1 MKNLQ
6 MLDYV
11 DINFYARIKLL
22 CLCYII
28 GLILRRDK
36 MRKLCLKFSIL
47 LSLFFSYFLLFISF
61 DSGDFLGVRVRFL
74 CNTDDSR
81 VVSYNGDKLVTKSP
95 YPLLKYIN
103 DIDKDIDYSI
113 ILGDSKLTF
122 LDAQRISKISGEKY
136 LNITYGGCALEE
148 SILEFWYTIKRIKI
162 KKVIFELDFH
172 ALNNNWRM
180 DRISKYFDMS
190 YFDMLKAY
198 YLDYYNNRMMLEEAY
213 KAVRGIK
220 NKEVMNKEEMIKEGI
235 EDKKEVLK
243 RYIINEEA
251 LEELKRISEYCKD
264 NNIELIFFSPPLY
277 SRISELVEAKI
288 DLAERLRE
296 IKKELS
302 KNAIV
307 YDMQDK
313 SELSYMESGWLD
325 SSHFTGEI
333 MRQVEDNL
341 AGKSK
346 KYMKIW
352 EKGSN

>member
-1 MKNLQ
+1 
-6 MLDYV
+6 
-11 DINFYARIKLL
+11 
-22 CLCYII
+22 
-28 GLILRRDK
+28 
-36 MRKLCLKFSIL
+36 MRKLYLKFIFIFMFLIL
-47 LSLFFSYFLLFISF
+47 YFFMFLAF
-61 DSGDFLGVRVRFL
+61 DSNDFSRVRVRYL
-74 CNTDDSR
+74 HNLDEVK
-81 VVSYNGDKLVTKSP
+81 VVSYNGDKVFFNSP

-103 DIDKDIDYSI
+103 DIDKNKEYSI
-113 ILGDSKLTF
+113 ILGDSKFTF
-122 LDAQRISKISGEKY
+122 LDTIRLSKISGDNY
-136 LNITYGGCALEE
+136 LNISYGGAALEE
-148 SILEFWYTIKRIKI
+148 SILEFWYTANRLKL

-190 YFDMLKAY
+190 YVDMLKAY
-198 YLDYYNNRMMLEEAY
+198 YFDYYNNRTMLEEVY

-220 NKEVMNKEEMIKEGI
+220 GEEVTSKEELVKKGI

-243 RYIINEEA
+243 TYTINEEA
-251 LEELKRISEYCKD
+251 LEELKKISEYCKD

-277 SRISELVEAKI
+277 SRMSELVEEKA
-288 DLAERLRE
+288 DLAERLKE

-313 SELSYMESGWLD
+313 TELSYMESDWLD
-325 SSHFTGEI
+325 SSHFTGDI

-352 EKGSN
+352 ENSQYDKIE

>member
-1 MKNLQ
+1 
-6 MLDYV
+6 
-11 DINFYARIKLL
+11 
-22 CLCYII
+22 
-28 GLILRRDK
+28 
-36 MRKLCLKFSIL
+36 MRKLYLKIIIVFMVFI
-47 LSLFFSYFLLFISF
+47 SYFFMFLAF
-61 DSGDFLGVRVRFL
+61 DSDDFSRVRVSYL
-74 CNTDDSR
+74 HNLDEVK
-81 VVSYNGDKLVTKSP
+81 VVSYNGDKVFFNSP

-103 DIDKDIDYSI
+103 DIDKNKEYSI
-113 ILGDSKLTF
+113 ILGDSKFTF
-122 LDAQRISKISGEKY
+122 LDIIRLSKISGDNY
-136 LNITYGGCALEE
+136 LNISYGGAALEE

-180 DRISKYFDMS
+180 DRISKYFDLS
-190 YFDMLKAY
+190 YVDMLKAY
-198 YLDYYNNRMMLEEAY
+198 YLDYYNNRMMLEEVY

-220 NKEVMNKEEMIKEGI
+220 NEEDMSKEEMVKKGI

-243 RYIINEEA
+243 TYTINEEA
-251 LEELKRISEYCKD
+251 LEDLKKISEYCKD

-277 SRISELVEAKI
+277 SRISELVEAKT
-288 DLAERLRE
+288 DLAERLKE

-313 SELSYMESGWLD
+313 SELSYMESDWLD

-352 EKGSN
+352 ENGQYDKTE